1 MKSLLTGIVGAIT
14 TIATIILV
22 TLITQYFFPP
32 PAIPSLVDNVDSV
45 KYIFIHSS
53 TGLLVGKLF
62 AGILG
67 GLLSGF
73 VISRMKGSKKTA
85 TIVGLLFSVLA
96 GCYLVMVIEPL
107 WFWLL
112 LVFSFFPCSRMGYSF
127 GSRRNRIN
135 D

>member
-1 MKSLLTGIVGAIT
+1 MKSLLTGIVGIIT
-14 TIATIILV
+14 TIATIISV

-32 PAIPSLVDNVDSV
+32 AIPSLEGNVDSV

-73 VISRMKGSKKTA
+73 VISRMNGSKKTA
-85 TIVGLLFSVLA
+85 TIVGLLFSLLA
-96 GCYLVMVIEPL
+96 GCYLVMVIQPL

-112 LVFSFFPCSRMGYSF
+112 LLLNFVPCSRVGYSL
-127 GSRRNRIN
+127 GSLTNKN
-135 D
+135 